1 MSVQVMWMR
10 RNALRQAWGLA
21 RRQGLDASEAN
32 LAMTMGPSTTALQ
45 QLPSDNLGGVRNA
58 SQLAVKQRMRSVTN
72 IQKITKAMKMVA
84 ASKLRVAQAATFESR
99 GIIQPIIKLLGEFP
113 AADVEKNLAVA
124 VTSDKGLCGGI
135 NSSVSKFT
143 RATTKTFAGEDRTT
157 EILVLG
163 EKGKSQLQRDMRS
176 FFVGTVNDTGKARIT
191 FAMAS
196 AVAEEILKTEYD
208 AARIIFNR
216 FHSAISFKPTIATV
230 LSPDAL
236 EKEAESG
243 AALDAYEVEGPDRA
257 ELLQNLGELQLAT
270 SLYNAIQENN
280 CSEQA
285 SRMSAME
292 NSTKNASEILEKLT
306 LSYNRSRQA
315 AITTELTE
323 IISGAAAL
331 EG

>member
-1 MSVQVMWMR
+1 MAFR
-10 RNALRQAWGLA
+10 RSALVQAWA
-21 RRQGLDASEAN
+21 ASRRQGQESCSGI
-32 LAMTMGPSTTALQ
+32 LAAEPGATKNVLNDLSSQ
-45 QLPSDNLGGVRNA
+45 NLGGTRDA
-58 SQLAVKQRMRSVTN
+58 SQLAVKQRMKSVTN

-84 ASKLRVAQAATFESR
+84 ASRLRIAQSATFESR
-99 GIIQPIIKLLGEFP
+99 GIISPLVRLLGDMP

-135 NSSVSKFT
+135 NSQVSKLS
-143 RATTKTFAGEDRTT
+143 RGALKTFLGEDRLS
-157 EILVLG
+157 ELLVLG
-163 EKGKSQLQRDMRS
+163 EKGRSQLQRDSRDAFTS
-176 FFVGTVNDTGKARIT
+176 TIQDTTKAKIT

-196 AVAEEILKTEYD
+196 SVADEILKTEYD

-216 FHSAISFKPTIATV
+216 FHSAISFKPTIATI

-236 EKEAESG
+236 EKEAEAG
-243 AALDAYEVEGPDRA
+243 AALDQYEVEGPDRA
-257 ELLQNLGELQLAT
+257 EMLTNLGEFQLAVAM
-270 SLYNAIQENN
+270 YNGIQENN

-285 SRMSAME
+285 SRMAAME

-331 EG
+331 EE